1 MVVETFR
8 PLRGRPKKSPITRT
22 PAAGGAFPWQHS
34 LKDAAATLAAGG
46 CVVYPTETY
55 FALGARA
62 VDASALERIAAIKA
76 RPASKPLHC
85 WWAIRPIWR
94 VFCRTAFWT
103 APWLADFTAL
113 TARFLA
119 GAAVP
124 GHSLPGNASTAGQG
138 RARPRVGALH
148 AHPTAAAL
156 CRLVGGALVATSAN
170 RSGQPP
176 AAEPAELDPEVV
188 AAADALVT
196 AGPLPAG
203 GPASTVADLLGG
215 RRLRLFREGAVTS
228 KRLQQAGY
236 TIIPA

>member
-1 MVVETFR
+1 M
-8 PLRGRPKKSPITRT
+8 
-22 PAAGGAFPWQHS
+22 QHS

-76 RPASKPLHC
+76 RPASKPL
-85 WWAIRPIWR
+85 PLL
-94 VFCRTAFWT
+94 VGDTAHLAGILPDGFLDGPL
-103 APWLADFTAL
+103 AADFTAL
-113 TARFLA
+113 TARFW
-119 GAAVP
+119 P
-124 GHSLPGNASTAGQG
+124 GPLSLVIPCRETLPRLVKDAQG
-138 RARPRVGALH
+138 RVSVRFTP
-148 AHPTAAAL
+148 HPTAAAL

-170 RSGQPP
+170 RSGQSP